1 MSVKYYNP
9 INEIEIDP
17 RLVDTMPG
25 YSEYIK
31 VKNKKREVDYIFYY
45 PNQEFFLIEKESIS
59 SDKSFYVFTRET
71 IKSLTLV
78 DIVDKIE
85 KDVIGSALFGGMFF
99 GEIGAIACGMDAMK
113 DRYNYSQKVIINDRF
128 EYIIEEEEYRKIG
141 NFLEDIFQK
150 ISAKTKSK
158 DQLIEILKKLKELLD
173 LGIITQEEFEKKK
186 KEIFEKI

>member
-1 MSVKYYNP
+1 M
-9 INEIEIDP
+9 I
-17 RLVDTMPG
+17 
-25 YSEYIK
+25 
-31 VKNKKREVDYIFYY
+31 
-45 PNQEFFLIEKESIS
+45 
-59 SDKSFYVFTRET
+59 
-71 IKSLTLV
+71 

-128 EYIIEEEEYRKIG
+128 EYIIKEKEYRKM
-141 NFLEDIFQK
+141 DIFQK

-158 DQLIEILKKLKELLD
+158 DQLIEMLKKLKELLD